1 MVFKQTLQTADSGVH
16 SFFTAYA
23 RLVFFLLLMLSA
35 RMVAMADPPTRWW
48 SDSTEQALAQAG
60 TNRQQWV
67 TALQKTPAAHQDEM
81 RFLVENA
88 PVSDLQTLSAD
99 FLLTNLT
106 QADDVFANVAWHDQI
121 PPDVF
126 LNEIL
131 PYACVNETRDGWRAM
146 LREKCAPLVADCQT
160 PGAAALKINEKIFN
174 LVNVHYSTGRKKADQ
189 SPAESMVNGLASCT
203 GLSILLV
210 DACRSVGVP
219 ARLAGTPMWWDM
231 RGNHTW
237 VEVWDDGWHFIGAS
251 EPDPKGLDHAWFEH
265 DASLAQPNVPL
276 HAIYAASFK
285 KTDLPFPL
293 DWAPDIHWINAVN
306 VTERYLPRTNSTATG
321 TIRLLVKVVESGSG
335 HRLAAKVSVDNLTNS
350 AAHSEGIS
358 KDESA
363 DMNNVLAF
371 ELPAAGVYQIYA
383 TLGNA
388 SAEQVF
394 IPDTNTEQA
403 IVLSLQPYAQLAPRD
418 EAKLKT
424 ALTNYFTATVAR
436 QADWK
441 FSSRLEKLLREN
453 EPAVRQ
459 AAWDVFK
466 NAPVHSDLEPDYTA
480 KKVQFEDYTSPYT
493 VKYVGTRPT
502 NGWPLFIAMHGG
514 GGAPKEVND
523 SQWKI
528 MQSHYKEHP
537 EAGGYIYLALRAPN
551 DTWNGFYDVYVYPL
565 IANLIH
571 QFVVFGDVD
580 PAKVFIMGYSHGG
593 YGAFAIG
600 PKEPDLFAAIHASA
614 GAPTEGETTP
624 VTLRNTIF
632 TCMVGGLDTTYG
644 RLWRDKRFRDEFT
657 QLRGERTDI
666 YPVALTISPGVE
678 HPNLADRDKIKEMYP
693 AVRNP
698 VPRDLIWL
706 MTDNVITN
714 FFWLRTDSPGKEKE
728 IDATC
733 RDNHLT
739 VTTTNMSEATV
750 LLDSRLID
758 FSKPITL
765 DLNGNTATRTLRPS
779 LRVLCETM
787 QRRDDPGLAFT
798 AEWPLTLPSAK

>member
-1 MVFKQTLQTADSGVH
+1 MVFKKSVRAVH
-16 SFFTAYA
+16 SGADAFFMINA
-23 RLVFFLLLMLSA
+23 RQIFFLLLLFSA
-35 RMVAMADPPTRWW
+35 RMAAKAGPADPWW
-48 SDSTEQALAQAG
+48 PATTEQALAQAG
-60 TNRQQWV
+60 TNRP
-67 TALQKTPAAHQDEM
+67 ALVMALAQTPAAHHEEM
-81 RFLVENA
+81 QFLIENA
-88 PVSDLQTLSAD
+88 PETDLQTLSAD

-106 QADDVFANVAWHDQI
+106 QADDVFANAAWHDQI
-121 PPDVF
+121 PPDIF

-160 PGAAALKINEKIFN
+160 PGEAALKINEKIFN
-174 LVNVHYSTGRKKADQ
+174 LVNGHYSTARRKADQ

-285 KTDLPFPL
+285 KTDLAFPL

-306 VTERYLPRTNSTATG
+306 VTERYLPKTNSTAPG
-321 TIRLLVKVVESGSG
+321 TIRLLVKVVEAGSG
-335 HRLAAKVSVDNLTNS
+335 HRLAAKVSVDNITNS
-350 AAHSEGIS
+350 AAHLEGVS

-383 TLGNA
+383 TLGNG

-394 IPDTNTEQA
+394 IPDTNAEQMV
-403 IVLSLQPYAQLAPRD
+403 VLSLREYPPLAPRD

-424 ALTNYFTATVAR
+424 ALTELFHRDRRATGQLEIFQAAGKIIAR
-436 QADWK
+436 D
-441 FSSRLEKLLREN
+441 

-466 NAPVHSDLEPDYTA
+466 NAPVHSDSEPDYAA

-493 VKYVGTRPT
+493 VKYVGTRREWLGLVYRDARRRWRSRRGQRQP
-502 NGWPLFIAMHGG
+502 
-514 GGAPKEVND
+514 V
-523 SQWKI
+523 KI

-551 DTWNGFYDVYVYPL
+551 DTGTVFTMFTFIRSSP
-565 IANLIH
+565 ISSINLSFSATWIPTR
-571 QFVVFGDVD
+571 F
-580 PAKVFIMGYSHGG
+580 SSW
-593 YGAFAIG
+593 AIRTAVTGRLRSG
-600 PKEPDLFAAIHASA
+600 PKNRIFLRRFMPVPVGRTD
-614 GAPTEGETTP
+614 GETTP

-632 TCMVGGLDTTYG
+632 TCMVGGWT
-644 RLWRDKRFRDEFT
+644 RRR
-657 QLRGERTDI
+657 
-666 YPVALTISPGVE
+666 PP
-678 HPNLADRDKIKEMYP
+678 LARQTVSRRVHAP
-693 AVRNP
+693 AR
-698 VPRDLIWL
+698 
-706 MTDNVITN
+706 
-714 FFWLRTDSPGKEKE
+714 
-728 IDATC
+728 
-733 RDNHLT
+733 
-739 VTTTNMSEATV
+739 
-750 LLDSRLID
+750 
-758 FSKPITL
+758 
-765 DLNGNTATRTLRPS
+765 
-779 LRVLCETM
+779 
-787 QRRDDPGLAFT
+787 
-798 AEWPLTLPSAK
+798 

>member
-1 MVFKQTLQTADSGVH
+1 MVFKNSLRTATGTID
-16 SFFTAYA
+16 SFFIPAA
-23 RLVFFLLLMLSA
+23 RRIIFLFLMVPALLVA
-35 RMVAMADPPTRWW
+35 KADPADQWW
-48 SDSTEQALAQAG
+48 PATTEQALAQAG
-60 TNRQQWV
+60 TNRQELV
-67 TALQKTPAAHQDEM
+67 AALQKTPAPHRQEM
-81 RFLVENA
+81 QFLIENM
-88 PVSDLQTLSAD
+88 PGPDLQTLSAG
-99 FLLTNLT
+99 FLLQNLK
-106 QADDVFANVAWHDQI
+106 QADDVFENAAWHDQI
-121 PPDVF
+121 PPDIF

-160 PGAAALKINEKIFN
+160 PGEAARRINEKIFK
-174 LVNVHYSTGRKKADQ
+174 LVNVHYSTARQKADQ
-189 SPAESMVNGLASCT
+189 SPAESMATGLASCT

-210 DACRSVGVP
+210 DACRSVGIP

-265 DASLAQPNVPL
+265 DASLAQENVPL
-276 HAIYAASFK
+276 HAIYAASFR

-306 VTERYLPRTNSTATG
+306 VTGRYLPTTNSTVPG
-321 TIRLLVKVVESGSG
+321 TIRLLVKVLESGSG
-335 HRLAAKVSVDNLTNS
+335 HHFAAQVAVDNMTNS
-350 AAHSEGIS
+350 AVHLAGIS

-371 ELPAAGVYQIYA
+371 ELPAQGVYQICA
-383 TLGNA
+383 IVGNQ

-394 IPDTNTEQA
+394 IPDTNAEQMV
-403 IVLSLQPYAQLAPRD
+403 VLSLQKFQALAPRD
-418 EAKLKT
+418 EQRLKV
-424 ALTNYFTATVAR
+424 ALTNYFAAPAAK
-436 QADWK
+436 QANWK
-441 FSSRLEKLLREN
+441 FSRRLEKLLREN

-459 AAWDVFK
+459 AAWEVFK
-466 NAPVHSDLEPDYTA
+466 DASVHGDLEADYAA
-480 KKVQFEDYTSPYT
+480 KQVRFENYASPYT
-493 VKYVGTRPT
+493 VKHVGQRPA
-502 NGWPLFIAMHGG
+502 NGWALFIAMHGG

-565 IANLIH
+565 IANLVH
-571 QFVVFGDVD
+571 QFLFFGDVD
-580 PAKVFIMGYSHGG
+580 PDKVFIMGYSHGG

-614 GAPTEGETTP
+614 GAPTDGETTP
-624 VTLRNTIF
+624 ATLRNTIF
-632 TCMVGGLDTTYG
+632 TCMVGGLDTAYG
-644 RLWRDKRFRDEFT
+644 RLWRDKRFRDEIT
-657 QLRGERTDI
+657 QLRGGRTDI
-666 YPVALTISPGVE
+666 YPVTLTVSPGVE

-698 VPRDLIWL
+698 VPRELNWL
-706 MTDNVITN
+706 MTDQVITN
-714 FFWLRTDSPGKEKE
+714 FFWLQTDSPGKEEE
-728 IDATC
+728 IDAIC

-739 VTTTNMSEATV
+739 VTTTNVTAATV
-750 LLDSRLID
+750 LLDGRLID
-758 FSKPITL
+758 FGKPVTL
-765 DLNGNTATRTLRPS
+765 DLNGKISTRKLRPD
-779 LRVLCETM
+779 LRVLCEIM
-787 QRRDDPGLAFT
+787 QRREDPGLSFT
-798 AEWPLTLPSAK
+798 TEWPLPLSTTK